1 MAYVITC
8 SHWPLPDFVGGGH
21 FQQAPLTLN
30 DWRAFSIYWLQ
41 WTQKKQTRA
50 SRDSQ
55 TFTKKSG
62 AFLFL
67 SKNIQPTKG
76 SSVNSSQQKI
86 VVAPFLCP
94 VFFKR
99 NENTHTHTHPV
110 RLGYL
115 RSRSPYLF
123 WLAGWTVVSFYG
135 WSTDRFFRGL
145 APRHPNK
152 QNIPGK
158 C

>member
-41 WTQKKQTRA
+41 WTQKKNKPVPLVIHKPLRKNLG
-50 SRDSQ
+50 RFFFSQ
-55 TFTKKSG
+55 KISKLLRVVRQ
-62 AFLFL
+62 FL
-67 SKNIQPTKG
+67 PTKNCKLRFYVRYFSKG
-76 SSVNSSQQKI
+76 TK
-86 VVAPFLCP
+86 
-94 VFFKR
+94 
-99 NENTHTHTHPV
+99 THTHTHPV

-115 RSRSPYLF
+115 RSGSPYFF

-135 WSTDRFFRGL
+135 WSTYRFFRGL
-145 APRHPNK
+145 APRHGNK

>member
-67 SKNIQPTKG
+67 SKNIQTTKG
-76 SSVNSSQQKI
+76 RPSI
-86 VVAPFLCP
+86 P
-94 VFFKR
+94 
-99 NENTHTHTHPV
+99 
-110 RLGYL
+110 
-115 RSRSPYLF
+115 
-123 WLAGWTVVSFYG
+123 
-135 WSTDRFFRGL
+135 
-145 APRHPNK
+145 PNK
-152 QNIPGK
+152 K
-158 C
+158 L